1 MKKILVSA
9 LLALGAASTMAADVF
24 NNPNF
29 GDGNQNWTGMLGND
43 FVANSNVTVSA
54 IGAFTGGTAGFAGTI
69 TVGLYD
75 ITNLN
80 AITTVISPLSFSGAG
95 GATPYTWQSASA
107 VLQAGHTYSVQAS
120 GYGSDQIGNNGIS
133 GSIGFDTL
141 GGALTQGSA
150 RWANSSALG
159 VAGTDTGPFTFA
171 AGNVQLAQPV
181 PEPETYA
188 MLLAGLGLIGG
199 IARRRKQKTATA

>member
-9 LLALGAASTMAADVF
+9 LLALGAASTMAEDVF
-24 NNPNF
+24 YNPHF
-29 GDGNQNWTGMLGND
+29 GDGNQNFAGMLGND
-43 FVANSNVTVSA
+43 FVVNSNVTVSA

-80 AITTVISPLSFSGAG
+80 AITTVISPYTFSGAG
-95 GATPYTWQSASA
+95 GGTPYTWQSASA
-107 VLQAGHTYSVQAS
+107 ALQAGHTYSIQAS
-120 GYGSDQIGNNGIS
+120 GYSSDQIGNTSIG

-150 RWANSSALG
+150 RWAASSDLG
-159 VAGTDTGPFTFA
+159 VAGNNNGLHPFA

-199 IARRRKQKTATA
+199 IARHRKQKAATA